1 MSIYLSTCR
10 KTHRRRLPALPTLGA
25 AIGLLLAGP
34 AVFAQS
40 TMPGMDHGSM
50 PGMNHGAMPG
60 MDHGSGNTQ
69 SNAPAV
75 TPAPAEQP
83 PSRAPAPSHE
93 AHPSRSSPASGMPA
107 PPGAGRSIP
116 GDPSYGTTPMPTHGN
131 HNVATP
137 SQQQMLRSSTVP
149 SASQYKRNPDGSYQI
164 PGSEMV
170 MADNDIFYMVL
181 LDQLE
186 YVKRRNSNGIAWDA
200 EGWVGRDYGRLW
212 LKTEG
217 ERIEGRS
224 EGSIEALYSKPIA
237 AFWDAQV
244 GVRHDFGEGP
254 SRQWLALAIQGI
266 APYWFD
272 VEGALYLG
280 SAGRVGARFK
290 TDYSFRLSQTAF
302 LTPEVE
308 VNAYNKSDRARGIGS
323 GLSDIQFGLRLRYEL
338 RREVAPYIGVTWGR
352 KLGRTADF
360 AREEGESPIERQ
372 VVAGVRIWF

>member
-1 MSIYLSTCR
+1 
-10 KTHRRRLPALPTLGA
+10 
-25 AIGLLLAGP
+25 
-34 AVFAQS
+34 
-40 TMPGMDHGSM
+40 MPMHG
-50 PGMNHGAMPG
+50 
-60 MDHGSGNTQ
+60 
-69 SNAPAV
+69 
-75 TPAPAEQP
+75 E
-83 PSRAPAPSHE
+83 
-93 AHPSRSSPASGMPA
+93 
-107 PPGAGRSIP
+107 
-116 GDPSYGTTPMPTHGN
+116 
-131 HNVATP
+131 HNMATP

-181 LDQLE
+181 FDQLE
-186 YVKRRNSNGIAWDA
+186 YVKSRDSNGLAWDA
-200 EGWVGRDYGRLW
+200 EAWVGRDYSRLW
-212 LKTEG
+212 IKTEG
-217 ERIEGRS
+217 ERLEGRS
-224 EGSIEALYSKPIA
+224 EGTIEALWSKPVA

-244 GVRHDFGEGP
+244 GVRHDFGAGP
-254 SRQWLALAIQGI
+254 SRQWLALAIQGV

-290 TDYSFRLSQTAF
+290 TDYSFRLTQTAF
-302 LTPEVE
+302 LTPEIE

-323 GLSDIQFGLRLRYEL
+323 GLSDIQLGLRLRYEL
-338 RREVAPYIGVTWGR
+338 RREIAPYIGVTWGR